1 MNRWEESLKVSLD
14 LIVARPEELLQYE
27 EMLKDSFPPELGS
40 GSYWPGTRSKWIS
53 YCLIIGNPS
62 ASSKMT

>member
-27 EMLKDSFPPELGS
+27 EMLIDSFPPELGS
-40 GSYWPGTRSKWIS
+40 GSYWPGPRSKMDFILFDYWKS
-53 YCLIIGNPS
+53 FS
-62 ASSKMT
+62 VF